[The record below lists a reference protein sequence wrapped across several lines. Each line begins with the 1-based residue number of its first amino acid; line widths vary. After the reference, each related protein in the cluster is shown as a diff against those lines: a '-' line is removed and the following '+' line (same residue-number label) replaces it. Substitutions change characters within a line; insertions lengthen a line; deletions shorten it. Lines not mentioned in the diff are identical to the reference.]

1 MFDSITKFFA
11 DVKATAVVGYETF
24 TGDVTSAVANA
35 KADVADQVEVS
46 NVNVSVTYKV
56 AYAVAA
62 AFFKAVAWTYR
73 NDVNLNITTAILTV
87 PAMPVVFGFIN
98 IATVIA
104 MVLSFAAIT
113 ELFVPVSANIGMSAT
128 MVRVCGYSAA
138 VIKAAICLGLG
149 ALFM

>member
-1 MFDSITKFFA
+1 MFTSITNFIA
-11 DVKATAVVGYETF
+11 DCKAGYAAVKADAVVAIENAEF
-24 TGDVTSAVANA
+24 DVANTCSS
-35 KADVADQVEVS
+35 VAAPK
-46 NVNVSVTYKV
+46 SVTYKV

-73 NDVNLNITTAILTV
+73 NDVNLNITAAILTV

-104 MVLSFAAIT
+104 MVLSFVAIT

>member
-1 MFDSITKFFA
+1 MFNSITNFIA
-11 DVKATAVVGYETF
+11 DVKAGYEAMVSDTVVAIDNAKF
-24 TGDVTSAVANA
+24 DVANNCSTIHA
-35 KADVADQVEVS
+35 PKTVVYRVVYS
-46 NVNVSVTYKV
+46 
-56 AYAVAA
+56 VAA
-62 AFFKAVAWTYR
+62 AFLKAMRWTYS
-73 NDVNLNITTAILTV
+73 NDINLNITTAILTV